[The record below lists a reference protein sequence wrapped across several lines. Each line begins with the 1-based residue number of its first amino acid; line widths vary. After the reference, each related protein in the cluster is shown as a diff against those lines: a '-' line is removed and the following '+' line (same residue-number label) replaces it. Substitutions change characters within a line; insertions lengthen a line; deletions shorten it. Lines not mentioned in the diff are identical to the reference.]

1 MGFELDSRTQ
11 WGSISQIYN
20 VLLAHVSIQF
30 FVVFLMVRFFQFY
43 FCRINAKKKIHFE
56 TFALCFLGLNM
67 LLEGFLLSSLFI
79 KLNMRLHLTTVQ
91 YAWSRSK
98 HNFRETSQI
107 YNSVLEGT
115 QGPVSMATTTKK
127 KSHTPTHTHT
137 DTIMYILFTYAL
149 SHTDICTHTLS
160 MNSSWKCKLKAKLI

>member
-20 VLLAHVSIQF
+20 VLPAHGSIQF
-30 FVVFLMVRFFQFY
+30 FVVFFNGKILSILFLPNK
-43 FCRINAKKKIHFE
+43 CKKEKHFE

-91 YAWSRSK
+91 YA
-98 HNFRETSQI
+98 
-107 YNSVLEGT
+107 
-115 QGPVSMATTTKK
+115 
-127 KSHTPTHTHT
+127 
-137 DTIMYILFTYAL
+137 
-149 SHTDICTHTLS
+149 
-160 MNSSWKCKLKAKLI
+160 

>member
-127 KSHTPTHTHT
+127 KITHSHTHTHRHYHVH
-137 DTIMYILFTYAL
+137 IVHLRSQ
-149 SHTDICTHTLS
+149 SHRHLHPHAQHELL
-160 MNSSWKCKLKAKLI
+160 LKM